1 MRPFDP
7 RLLRHAGAARGY
19 LAGTIGLGLAGTVLI
34 LLQAGLLARVLAS
47 AARGTGI
54 SAAAATLAGL
64 AVVLAG
70 RAAASAGSEVA
81 ALRAAAAVKSGL
93 RSQLSAH
100 ALRLGPGWLGG
111 QQAGE
116 ITTLATRGLD
126 GLDAYFSRYLPQ
138 LVLAVAVPLAVLA
151 RIAFA
156 DWISAVIIAVT
167 LPLIPIFAVLIG
179 LHTKARTQRQW
190 QLLARLG
197 GHFLDVVAGLPTL
210 KVFGRAKAQA
220 EVIKEVTSAHRAATM
235 ATLRVAFL
243 SALVLELAAAL
254 ATALVAVEVGLRLL
268 AGHLGYQTALL
279 VLLLTPEAYLPLR
292 NVGAQFHAS
301 TEGATAAQRAF
312 EILDTPVRGW
322 DGARAGTAGGPA
334 PARALGA
341 AGGSAPLPALA
352 AAGGAPA
359 PPPALA
365 AAGAPAAAPDLWHE
379 EIRLRAV
386 TLAYPGRDQPAL
398 DAISLTI
405 RPGDRITLTGP
416 SGAGKSSLFALLLR
430 SAAPTSGT
438 ISAGGS
444 DLADVA
450 ADGWLRQIAWVPQRP
465 HLFTRT
471 IAANIALGQ
480 PGAPRQE
487 IEAAGRL
494 AGADDFIGQLPR
506 GYDTVL
512 TEGALQLSAGQRQKI
527 ALARAFL
534 RRAPLLLLDEPTA
547 HLDPASAAQLGA
559 AIEARMAGR
568 TVLLV
573 THRPPA
579 PADGT
584 SRILALDRGRLIAP
598 AQTGTAPGRQAGLA
612 ITP

>member
-1 MRPFDP
+1 
-7 RLLRHAGAARGY
+7 LLRHAGAARGY

-47 AARGTGI
+47 AARGTGL
-54 SAAAATLAGL
+54 SAAAAALAGL

-81 ALRAAAAVKSGL
+81 ALRAAAVVKSGL
-93 RSQLSAH
+93 RRRLSAH

-116 ITTLATRGLD
+116 ITTLATKGLD

-167 LPLIPIFAVLIG
+167 LPLIPVFAVLIG
-179 LHTKARTQRQW
+179 LQAKARTQRQW

-210 KVFGRAKAQA
+210 KVFGRARVQA
-220 EVIKEVTSAHRAATM
+220 EVIRDVTSAHRAATM

-301 TEGATAAQRAF
+301 TEGATAARRAF

-322 DGARAGTAGGPA
+322 EGPRAGTAG
-334 PARALGA
+334 
-341 AGGSAPLPALA
+341 
-352 AAGGAPA
+352 APA
-359 PPPALA
+359 PLGALA
-365 AAGAPAAAPDLWHE
+365 AAGAPAGAPDLRHE

-398 DAISLTI
+398 DAISMTI

-430 SAAPTSGT
+430 FAAPTSGT
-438 ISAGGS
+438 ITAGGS
-444 DLADVA
+444 DLADA
-450 ADGWLRQIAWVPQRP
+450 EADGWLRQIAWVPQYP

-471 IAANIALGQ
+471 IADNIALGQ
-480 PGAPRQE
+480 PGALRQE

-559 AIEARMAGR
+559 AIGAQLAGR
-568 TVLLV
+568 TVIVV

-579 PADGT
+579 PSDGT

-598 AQTGTAPGRQAGLA
+598 AGTAPAPGRQAGVA
-612 ITP
+612 VTP